1 MEVCRS
7 KMEVQM
13 NKHKLIRNRGASI
26 LVLLIVLSLCLF
38 SCETVQPV
46 ADVATQ
52 IGVMS
57 GKIDEQEAG
66 NIKKTVDSL
75 SKTFEDITPE
85 QEYYLGRSVAANIL
99 SQYKP
104 YDNQQLTHYLNL
116 IGKACSLVS
125 TRPETFGGYHVLA
138 LDSDEINA
146 FAAPGGLIFLTKG
159 LLRCCKTEDEI
170 AAVIAHEIAHVQ
182 FKHGLQAIRQERVTH
197 FLTAILEEALQD
209 QLRDNK
215 ELTDLFEGSIKDITT
230 TLITNG
236 YSQSQEFRA
245 DQGAMVILGKLGYSQ
260 GALISVLQ
268 SMRQRF
274 TPDKHDFNKTHPK
287 PESRIAEIS
296 KSYSVSGLY
305 TINSAR
311 QKRFLEQAKN
321 NL

>member
-1 MEVCRS
+1 
-7 KMEVQM
+7 MEVQM
-13 NKHKLIRNRGASI
+13 NKYMNLINKHTFIPVI
-26 LVLLIVLSLCLF
+26 LIIFCLCLS

-46 ADVATQ
+46 AEVATQ
-52 IGVMS
+52 VGVLS

-66 NIKKTVDSL
+66 KIQKTVGALAKS
-75 SKTFEDITPE
+75 FEDLTPE

-104 YDNQQLTHYLNL
+104 YENQQLTNYLNL
-116 IGKACSLVS
+116 IGKTCSLAS

-159 LLRCCKTEDEI
+159 LLRCCKTEDEV
-170 AAVIAHEIAHVQ
+170 AAVVAHEIAHIQ
-182 FKHGLQAIRQERVTH
+182 YKHGLQAIRQDRMTNIVKA
-197 FLTAILEEALQD
+197 LLEETLQD
-209 QLRDNK
+209 QISENK
-215 ELTDLFEGSIKDITT
+215 ELANLFEGSIQDISA

-236 YSQSQEFRA
+236 YSQTQEFKA
-245 DQGAMVILGKLGYSQ
+245 DQGAMVILGNLGYSQ

-268 SMRQRF
+268 SMRKRF
-274 TPDKHDFNKTHPK
+274 TSGKHDFRQTHPS

-296 KSYSVSGLY
+296 KSYSVSSLY
-305 TINSAR
+305 TINSVR
-311 QKRFLEQAKN
+311 QKRFLEQARN